1 MERPMIELTTTPQ
14 RRGSATTGLVIGAAV
29 AAIALGGAAWMLSGV
44 EASSEAIGPADI
56 HTVQPGEFEV
66 TIPASGNLVAQNQ
79 VEIRN
84 SLDGSAVITEIVPEG
99 SSVVAGDVLL
109 RLDDQEVKERITTA
123 EESLIQA
130 QANVEADEA
139 ALEIAQKSRE
149 SSVSA
154 AAVNV
159 KQARLALLA
168 WREGDVVSTRNSN
181 TLAVRTAEKDYARL
195 ADKYEKSLAL
205 RERDFISQNDLE
217 QDEIAMI
224 RAEAALSKAKL
235 DQEVYNKY
243 TFQKE
248 ELAKTSDEQ
257 QAVEEQERVDK
268 RTAAQV
274 RSASTKLEAARAN
287 EASKQERLD
296 RYLAQLSATT
306 VIAPSDGMVVYGS
319 TMQRDHRGEN
329 ESAFRV
335 GSNVHRNQ
343 LLIVLP
349 DTSRM
354 AAEVKVNEALSGLVK
369 VGQRTIIHTD
379 ALPDQVFEGAV
390 QSVGVLAEDGGWRDP
405 NRRDYTVYIHLDDI
419 GAHAL
424 KPSMRCTAT
433 ILVDSVEGALFV
445 PVHAVHRRGRTTFV
459 YQRNGGVFDER
470 PVQLG
475 RSSDRYVEIVEGLQ
489 PDDDVLLRD
498 PPPGTLRTQLD
509 DQVAG

>member
-1 MERPMIELTTTPQ
+1 MMHSKANSQ
-14 RRGSATTGLVIGAAV
+14 RSGSAVTGLVIGAAV
-29 AAIALGGAAWMLSGV
+29 AAVALGGAAWMLSGV
-44 EASSEAIGPADI
+44 EAASEALGPADI
-56 HTVQPGEFEV
+56 HMVEAGEFEV

-84 SLDGSAVITEIVPEG
+84 QLEGRSMITEIVPEG
-99 SSVVAGDVLL
+99 AAVVAGDVLL
-109 RLDDQEVKERITTA
+109 RLDDQELKERITTA
-123 EESLIQA
+123 EESLVQA

-139 ALEIAQKSRE
+139 ALEITQKSRE

-159 KQARLALLA
+159 EQARLALLA

-181 TLAVRTAEKDYARL
+181 ALAVRTAEKDYTRL
-195 ADKYEKSLAL
+195 ADKYVKSLDL
-205 RERDFISQNDLE
+205 RDRDFISQNDLE

-224 RAEAALSKAKL
+224 RAEAALSKARL
-235 DQEVYNKY
+235 DQEVYDKY

-248 ELAKTSDEQ
+248 ELLKTSDEK
-257 QAVEEQERVDK
+257 QAVEEQERVNK

-274 RSASTKLEAARAN
+274 RSSVTKLEAARAN

-296 RYLAQLSATT
+296 LYQEQLKATT
-306 VIAPSDGMVVYGS
+306 VVAPSDGMVVYGS

-354 AAEVKVNEALSGLVK
+354 GAEVKVNEALSGLVHA
-369 VGQRTIIHTD
+369 GQRTIIRTD
-379 ALPDQVFEGAV
+379 ALPDQVFEGTV
-390 QSVGVLAEDGGWRDP
+390 RSVGVLAEDGGWRDP
-405 NRRDYTVYIHLDDI
+405 NRRDYTVRIDLDDI
-419 GAHAL
+419 GVHAL

-433 ILVDSVEGALFV
+433 ILVDLVADALFV

-459 YQRNGGVFDER
+459 YQRDGRVFDEQ
-470 PVQLG
+470 PVELG
-475 RSSDRYVEIVEGLQ
+475 RSSDRYVEIVNGLQ
-489 PDDDVLLRD
+489 AEDVVLLRD
-498 PPPGTLRTQLD
+498 PPRGTLRSQLD
-509 DQVAG
+509 DHVAG